1 MQLTISIKDPKD
13 IASFLNLIRKYDYV
27 EIVDVKE
34 NNPDLPIE
42 HRILLDERLKRIEDG
57 KTSFKNWDLIKNK
70 YDGKAL

>member
-1 MQLTISIKDPKD
+1 MELTISIKDPKD

-42 HRILLDERLKRIEDG
+42 HRLLLDERLKRVEDG

>member
-1 MQLTISIKDPKD
+1 MELTINIKDPKN
-13 IASFLNLIRKYDYV
+13 IASFLNLIRKFDYV

-42 HRILLDERLKRIEDG
+42 HRLLLDERLKRIEDG
-57 KTSFKNWDLIKNK
+57 NTSFKNWELIKNK